1 MTSFYSHFVRFVAG
15 LLTVAIV
22 AVGVYVPMNASR
34 VEAQAVLSFETNPAL
49 LGGIAATAIAS
60 ADQTLISKVLNALAW
75 TVAKVAIQTM
85 TKSIVSW
92 INGGFEGSPAF
103 ETDLQNS
110 LRRLGDGVAQGF
122 LSQMANEAAI
132 RSPFSDQLITNVGAA
147 YYLYSGREGLAS
159 RLRYTLNES
168 AADDR
173 AFLAG
178 DFSQGGWNAWFSAF
192 QNPAN
197 NPFGAQMIASQEL
210 SNRISAAAV
219 QRTQE
224 LGWGSGFLS
233 WKGDCV
239 DKTNGSAHTGS
250 GGTTTNTAQGS
261 VSSQS
266 TSGVGGT
273 NTGSGLSEA
282 ERAARAAST
291 PSTHTLSDA
300 EGCLEHEIQTP
311 GSVIE
316 GTLIPNINSPLHQLE
331 LADSINEIIGALAQ
345 QLVSKVIG
353 GGGLRGVSNPG
364 QGGGKS
370 ALEQASDSSQYSG
383 NVNSLR
389 GGFDQGVANSRAQTE
404 SYRASWQ
411 KIADAA
417 AAAKAACGTSSE
429 TIQAVLDRSAKA
441 LARASEA
448 LAALDQIRGRSAALN
463 TAGDDP
469 ATVLTGIS
477 NSYLDLLSNGTL
489 PSAAE
494 LTEAAG
500 ESQDTGSATPGSLYS
515 QMTRLSSA
523 RLCAFTGN

>member
-1 MTSFYSHFVRFVAG
+1 M
-15 LLTVAIV
+15 
-22 AVGVYVPMNASR
+22 VGVYLPMRAPR
-34 VEAQAVLSFETNPAL
+34 VEAQLATVEANPVL
-49 LGGIAATAIAS
+49 LGNILVTSIAAV
-60 ADQTLISKVLNALAW
+60 DQTLISKVLNGLAW

-85 TKSIVSW
+85 TKSVVNW

-103 ETDLQNS
+103 ETDLNTS

-122 LSQMANEAAI
+122 LTQLANEAAI

-147 YYLYSGREGLAS
+147 YYLYSGRDALAT
-159 RLRYTLNES
+159 RLRYTLDQS
-168 AADDR
+168 ASDDK

-178 DFSQGGWNAWFSAF
+178 DFSKGGWNAWFSAF

-233 WKGDCV
+233 WKGDCI
-239 DKTNGSAHTGS
+239 DKPNTSAHTGS
-250 GGTTTNTAQGS
+250 GGNNTGTGSTAQGS
-261 VSSQS
+261 VSSQG
-266 TSGVGGT
+266 TVGTGST
-273 NTGSGLSEA
+273 NTAGGLSAA
-282 ERAARAAST
+282 ERAALAPSA
-291 PSTHTLSDA
+291 PSTHSLSDA

-353 GGGLRGVSNPG
+353 GGGLRGVSRPS
-364 QGGGKS
+364 QGGGAS
-370 ALEQASDSSQYSG
+370 ALSQATDASQYSG

-417 AAAKAACGTSSE
+417 AAAKAACGGNSS
-429 TIQAVLDRSAKA
+429 TIQAVLDKSAKA
-441 LARASEA
+441 LARAAEA
-448 LAALDQIRGRSAALN
+448 LAALDQIRGRSEALN
-463 TAGDDP
+463 TESDDP
-469 ATVLTGIS
+469 AVALTGIT
-477 NSYLDLLSNGTL
+477 NSYLELLSNGTL
-489 PSAAE
+489 PSAEE
-494 LTEAAG
+494 LNEAAR
-500 ESQDTGSATPGSLYS
+500 ESQNTAGSLYS
-515 QMTRLSSA
+515 QMNQLSST
-523 RLCAFTGN
+523 RLCALTGN